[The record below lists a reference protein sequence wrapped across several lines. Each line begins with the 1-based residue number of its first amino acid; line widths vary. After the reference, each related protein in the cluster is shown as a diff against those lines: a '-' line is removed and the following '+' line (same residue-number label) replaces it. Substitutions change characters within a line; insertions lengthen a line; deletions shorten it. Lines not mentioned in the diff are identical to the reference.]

1 MPAILSKVRDD
12 VVQAYSKVPTPA
24 LYACAAGAL
33 TLGLVSYKL
42 LQHQPQPSSNPIL
55 RSCTNGGKHI
65 NNNYEKALLV
75 KCKTPTTCSAKADKE
90 KCDLCKSTNADF
102 ENDQNPLDF
111 DQEDNAGSKI
121 KILKTLR
128 ARVPG
133 LNRQFIKEFLV
144 LLRIMVPKLYSKE
157 VALLSAHT
165 LCLFTRTFLSIYV
178 AALEGSL
185 VKYIVKKDVRNFSL
199 MLLKWFG
206 IAIPATFIN
215 SMIRYLENKLAVAFR

>member
-12 VVQAYSKVPTPA
+12 VVKAYAKVPAPA
-24 LYACAAGAL
+24 LCACAAGAI

-42 LQHQPQPSSNPIL
+42 LQHQPQNNNQIM
-55 RSCTNGGKHI
+55 RSCTNGAKHI

-75 KCKTPTTCSAKADKE
+75 KCKTPTTCSAKIEKE
-90 KCDLCKSTNADF
+90 KCESCKSANADF
-102 ENDQNPLDF
+102 ENDQNPLDS
-111 DQEDNAGSKI
+111 DPDDEAGAKI
-121 KILKTLR
+121 KILKTLG

-133 LNRQFIKEFLV
+133 LNRQFMKEFLV
-144 LLRIMVPKLYSKE
+144 LIKIMVPKWYSKE

-185 VKYIVKKDVRNFSL
+185 VKYIVKKDVRSFSL